1 MVNTLSDFKSF
12 KILKVLKISFFIKKT
27 YEVRIKKRAG
37 VYCQVSIKVR
47 GEAERHDWEFFER
60 LQNLR

>member
-1 MVNTLSDFKSF
+1 MVNTLSDFKIF
-12 KILKVLKISFFIKKT
+12 KVLNFFFFIKKT
-27 YEVRIKKRAG
+27 YEVLLKKRAG

-47 GEAERHDWEFFER
+47 GEAERNDWEFFER

>member
-1 MVNTLSDFKSF
+1 MANTLSDFKIF
-12 KILKVLKISFFIKKT
+12 KIFKVLIFFFFIKKT
-27 YEVRIKKRAG
+27 YEVLLKKRAG

-47 GEAERHDWEFFER
+47 GEAERNDWKFFER